1 MKRFWAA
8 VRAHNNNHSTR
19 APARHASL
27 LEDEPGESTD
37 LVQQP
42 WPTYASYEDQHHPPS
57 GFPEI
62 CSQHFLHAAKSRIDL
77 FYILFH
83 LRNDINRR
91 CVDWNANCENLNSD
105 FFVTTRAND
114 IPIISDIT
122 ILLVAIIFPS
132 LICKH
137 HCTIWNLFS
146 GSIIKSPL
154 SNKFFH
160 SSKNLS
166 KFRLRNWTAHFPHP
180 IIPIRGLITSK
191 ASPSPGDAD
200 TSPMGT
206 TRRPQC
212 QDPFDRHC
220 APCADCAL
228 SPLSPPFISTAP
240 SSSPSRVSASTFFP
254 HFSR

>member
-1 MKRFWAA
+1 MARQPPRGWAWR
-8 VRAHNNNHSTR
+8 VDWSR
-19 APARHASL
+19 
-27 LEDEPGESTD
+27 
-37 LVQQP
+37 
-42 WPTYASYEDQHHPPS
+42 PTALTYIRVLRTPILSHPPS

-77 FYILFH
+77 FYILFY

-91 CVDWNANCENLNSD
+91 CVVCGLKRENLNSD

-122 ILLVAIIFPS
+122 SILFVAIIFPS
-132 LICKH
+132 LICEH
-137 HCTIWNLFS
+137 HSTIWNLFS
-146 GSIIKSPL
+146 SSIQSPL

-160 SSKNLS
+160 SSKSLS
-166 KFRLRNWTAHFPHP
+166 KFRHFRPETGRHSAHFPHP